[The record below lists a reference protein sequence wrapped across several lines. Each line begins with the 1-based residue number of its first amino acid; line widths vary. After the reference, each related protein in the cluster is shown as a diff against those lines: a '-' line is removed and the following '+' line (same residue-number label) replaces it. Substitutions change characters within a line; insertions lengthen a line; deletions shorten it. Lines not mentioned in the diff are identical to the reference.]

1 MANYFPAFAGLLSGA
16 NPDEETPFGVPA
28 SDVRMAQA
36 GLLGNIG
43 ATLLAAGQRISPAD
57 RARLLAQIGP
67 QTAQFSTDIYNAAQ
81 RRYQQG
87 MLQEAQAKRAEEAKQ
102 RAEEAQQRAQMQE
115 ERARLGAMLQPTGMS
130 EVEGGEL
137 KPVPSAYGEAQVI
150 SQFMKAYPEEGARLF
165 AEMMTPP
172 KPATQTPGTP
182 ITLVSPD
189 GTQKRTLHSNDPD
202 FNPLTKAG
210 WTIYEKPPT
219 PPTPAFESELQ
230 KITGKALGNVLV
242 GIPKLYTQQANI
254 NLMEALGGEYESLG
268 GQTGVV
274 GTALTRAKA
283 ALPNMF
289 KSDMP
294 KAAALEAFDSIANKE
309 VMKMIG
315 VTEGGEGFPANSFS
329 NADREFLTK
338 IPPRLENIG
347 YSAKLE
353 ISRAINDRAIEF
365 SLLAQKYYEDGL
377 PPDQAMARA
386 AKEASRKEIFTDEV
400 KERLL
405 STGKSSTRPAGTIE
419 IIG

>member
-87 MLQEAQAKRAEEAKQ
+87 MLQEAQARRAEEAKQ

-150 SQFMKAYPEEGARLF
+150 SQFMKAYPEEGAKLF

-172 KPATQTPGTP
+172 KPTAPKEPPAAPASIREYEYYVSAEKQAGRTPVSYPDFLKLGKPDATEAARVQADQNRLIKVQESFDTLDKLRAPIAEAERMIKEGKLTTGFFGELNRIGGSILPGLGIGSEEQYFRSLATQLAPAFKLPGAVTEYEMNLYMQAAPNLGDTKEANLLKINLINRMIDQADKKAEFIRNNLGSPTLYEDMRKQFSKPILSEDETKMLQDAITKGQQVTIKPGTWS
-182 ITLVSPD
+182 V
-189 GTQKRTLHSNDPD
+189 R
-202 FNPLTKAG
+202 
-210 WTIYEKPPT
+210 
-219 PPTPAFESELQ
+219 
-230 KITGKALGNVLV
+230 
-242 GIPKLYTQQANI
+242 
-254 NLMEALGGEYESLG
+254 
-268 GQTGVV
+268 
-274 GTALTRAKA
+274 R
-283 ALPNMF
+283 
-289 KSDMP
+289 
-294 KAAALEAFDSIANKE
+294 
-309 VMKMIG
+309 
-315 VTEGGEGFPANSFS
+315 
-329 NADREFLTK
+329 
-338 IPPRLENIG
+338 
-347 YSAKLE
+347 
-353 ISRAINDRAIEF
+353 
-365 SLLAQKYYEDGL
+365 
-377 PPDQAMARA
+377 
-386 AKEASRKEIFTDEV
+386 
-400 KERLL
+400 
-405 STGKSSTRPAGTIE
+405 
-419 IIG
+419 

>member
-1 MANYFPAFAGLLSGA
+1 MVWNPFSGISGLLSSPTEEEGA
-16 NPDEETPFGVPA
+16 QIDPRYGIPRA
-28 SDVRMAQA
+28 DVRQAQM

-57 RARLLAQIGP
+57 RARLLAQVGP

-87 MLQEAQAKRAEEAKQ
+87 MLQEAQAKRAEEA
-102 RAEEAQQRAQMQE
+102 QQRAQMQE
-115 ERARLGAMLQPTGMS
+115 ERARLGAMLQPTSMS

-150 SQFMKAYPEEGARLF
+150 PQFMKAYPEEGAKLF
-165 AEMMTPP
+165 AELMTPP

-189 GTQKRTLHSNDPD
+189 GTQKRTLRYNDPD
-202 FNPLTKAG
+202 FDPLTKAG
-210 WTIYEKPPT
+210 WTTYEKPPT
-219 PPTPAFESELQ
+219 PATPAFESELQ
-230 KITGKALGNVLV
+230 KVTGKALGNVLV

-347 YSAKLE
+347 YSTKVE

-365 SLLAQKYYEDGL
+365 SLLAQKYYEEGL

-386 AKEASRKEIFTDEV
+386 AKEASKKEIFTDEV
-400 KERLL
+400 KKRLF
-405 STGKSSTRPAGTIE
+405 STGKPPTRPAGTIE
-419 IIG
+419 IIE